1 MPVDIDFSHDPE
13 FCKLLARR
21 QDVDLVRAA
30 LELARDAQP
39 KLDFDHTIEW
49 INKRAKE
56 LRTHIVRVQSDREM
70 LRELVR
76 CLAGTHGLHGDKQAF
91 QRAECS
97 YINRV
102 IETGVGIPISLSVVY
117 VAVAQSAGLELTGV
131 AAPMHFLTRFDTVQG
146 PLFVDAFHAGQVLNY
161 DDCIEWIESLS
172 GLTSDEIEKSLEPA
186 QPRDVVVRML
196 NNLKALHV
204 TQEDWEHAWHVQRR
218 LLALHSMAFDHRRD
232 LALIAIK
239 SNRPGI
245 AIDLLETCLKDC
257 SAKDRPLIQSHLH
270 AAEYQLSK
278 WN

>member
-1 MPVDIDFSHDPE
+1 MSVDLDFSRDPE

-21 QDVDLVRAA
+21 QEIDLTRAA

-39 KLDFDHTIEW
+39 NLDFDHTLSW
-49 INKRAKE
+49 IRKRAEE
-56 LRTHIVRVQSDREM
+56 LRSHILRVRSDREM

-161 DDCIEWIESLS
+161 DDCIEWMESLS

-186 QPRDVVVRML
+186 EPREVVIRML

-204 TQEDWEHAWHVQRR
+204 TQEDWEPAWHVQRR
-218 LLALHSMAFDHRRD
+218 LLALHANTFEHRRD

-257 SAKDRPLIQSHLH
+257 SPKDRPMIQSQLH
-270 AAEYQLSK
+270 VAEHQMSR